1 MADYKVPNDLK
12 YSKDHEWVRVEGE
25 LVVIGIT
32 DYAVKALKDIVY
44 VELPQVDDS
53 IEAGEEFGAVESVKA
68 VSDLF
73 APISGEVVEVN
84 SALEDAPETT
94 NSDPYGSGWLVK
106 VRPSSLD
113 DDLSSLLDAAAYSR
127 HCAAQ
132 E

>member
-25 LVVIGIT
+25 LVVMGIT

-73 APISGEVVEVN
+73 APISGEVAEVN
-84 SALEDAPETT
+84 SALEDAPETI
-94 NSDPYGSGWLVK
+94 NNDPYDSGWLVK

-113 DDLSSLLDAAAYSR
+113 DDLSSLLDAAAYSK
-127 HCAAQ
+127 HCATQ